1 MTSHDARSAAHEA
14 SPDPLDRLLDR
25 WAHIVAEIES
35 GYSLTF
41 DDYLNDLDLRHGL
54 RALPD
59 DDARRDVLRELD
71 TRFKAHS
78 YPSGTCVWGDENADA
93 EGWDRERDWYYWR
106 LPTHPGPAF
115 PEG

>member
-1 MTSHDARSAAHEA
+1 MMPTDGRDSSREAA
-14 SPDPLDRLLDR
+14 PDPLDRRLDR
-25 WAHIVAEIES
+25 WAHVVAEIES

-54 RALPD
+54 RALPA
-59 DDARRDVLRELD
+59 DDARQVALRELD
-71 TRFKAHS
+71 ARFKAHT
-78 YPSGTCVWGDENADA
+78 YPSGSCVWGDDNAEA

-115 PEG
+115 PDT

>member
-1 MTSHDARSAAHEA
+1 MMPTDGRDSSREAA
-14 SPDPLDRLLDR
+14 PDPLDRRLDR
-25 WAHIVAEIES
+25 WAHVVAEIES

-54 RALPD
+54 RALPA
-59 DDARRDVLRELD
+59 DDARQAALRELD
-71 TRFKAHS
+71 ARFKAHT
-78 YPSGTCVWGDENADA
+78 YPSGSCVWGDDNAEA

-115 PEG
+115 PDT

>member
-1 MTSHDARSAAHEA
+1 MMQHYGRDTSREAA
-14 SPDPLDRLLDR
+14 PDPLDRRLDR
-25 WAHIVAEIES
+25 WAHVVAEIES

-54 RALPD
+54 RALPA
-59 DDARRDVLRELD
+59 DDARQAALRELD
-71 TRFKAHS
+71 ARFKAHT
-78 YPSGTCVWGDENADA
+78 YPSGSCVWGDDNAEA

-115 PEG
+115 PDT